1 MNIVSII
8 KRAMIEGYATNTIS
22 LSTILICF
30 ACTMAISL
38 YICSVYKLITKKS
51 FYNKSFNLS
60 LMIISLITAA
70 IILTI
75 QSNIVVSLGMVG
87 ALSIVRYRT
96 AIKDPMDLAFLFW
109 SISTGIICGAGFSLI
124 SIIVSLIV
132 TIIMMVFE
140 KKNEP
145 KGSLLL
151 VVDASDYSKEKEILA
166 KVEQISGSNKVRAR
180 SASKSGLNIVIEVKP
195 NDPGQ
200 LIAELLGLDY
210 VTNAS
215 LVEHDGNVTA

>member
-38 YICSVYKLITKKS
+38 YICTVYKLITKKS

-109 SISTGIICGAGFSLI
+109 SISTGIICGAGFALI

-132 TIIMMVFE
+132 TIIMMIFE

-180 SASKSGLNIVIEVKP
+180 SASKSGINIVVEVKP
-195 NDPGQ
+195 ADPGQ

-215 LVEHDGNVTA
+215 LIEHDGNVTA